1 MLTKEQYLYQ
11 AKLIIDCFPKEEYE
25 QIPQG
30 ILEYI
35 EENMKE
41 DPNIVINPNVS
52 LEEQDIDPQT
62 LKLLK
67 NIINIVD
74 ENNFYEEYKKE
85 LNEYLENVIEQNRW
99 FEARIDNINLN
110 KNISKLEVENE
121 KIPQAKE
128 LVYGYKKVIEN
139 KDKEI
144 EELKNECNSLKE
156 MLNKIPK
163 FIKTLFLRNKK
174 VKLLNEKND

>member
-11 AKLIIDCFPKEEYE
+11 AKLIIDCFPEEEYE
-25 QIPQG
+25 QIPKG

-62 LKLLK
+62 WKLLK
-67 NIINIVD
+67 DIINIVD
-74 ENNFYEEYKKE
+74 ENNFYEEYRKE
-85 LNEYLENVIEQNRW
+85 LSKYIENVIEQNRG

-121 KIPQAKE
+121 KIPKAKE
-128 LVYGYKKVIEN
+128 LIYGYQKVIEN

-163 FIKTLFLRNKK
+163 FIKTLFLGNKK
-174 VKLLNEKND
+174 VKLLKEKND

>member
-11 AKLIIDCFPKEEYE
+11 AKLIIDCFQKEEYE

-85 LNEYLENVIEQNRW
+85 LNEYLENVIEQNRG

>member
-85 LNEYLENVIEQNRW
+85 LAKIRQTYYTLDQTNNRY
-99 FEARIDNINLN
+99 R
-110 KNISKLEVENE
+110 
-121 KIPQAKE
+121 KE
-128 LVYGYKKVIEN
+128 GRV
-139 KDKEI
+139 
-144 EELKNECNSLKE
+144 
-156 MLNKIPK
+156 
-163 FIKTLFLRNKK
+163 
-174 VKLLNEKND
+174 

>member
-11 AKLIIDCFPKEEYE
+11 AKLIIDCLQEEEYK
-25 QIPQG
+25 QIPKG

-35 EENMKE
+35 EENMEE
-41 DPNIVINPNVS
+41 DPNIVINPNVP
-52 LEEQDIDPQT
+52 LEEQDIDSKT
-62 LKLLK
+62 WKLLQ
-67 NIINIVD
+67 NIVQIID

-85 LNEYLENVIEQNRW
+85 LNEYIEKVTEQNKG

-110 KNISKLEVENE
+110 KDISKLEVENE

-144 EELKNECNSLKE
+144 EKLKKECNSLKE

-163 FIKTLFLRNKK
+163 FIKKLFLKNKK
-174 VKLLNEKND
+174 VKLLNERND

>member
-85 LNEYLENVIEQNRW
+85 LNEYLENVIEQNRG

-110 KNISKLEVENE
+110 KKRGS
-121 KIPQAKE
+121 
-128 LVYGYKKVIEN
+128 
-139 KDKEI
+139 
-144 EELKNECNSLKE
+144 C
-156 MLNKIPK
+156 
-163 FIKTLFLRNKK
+163 
-174 VKLLNEKND
+174 KLLYCNIPLFYVLGNYNLIYLTKIVEISINFKDSIKINRKI

>member
-1 MLTKEQYLYQ
+1 MFSSMYSK
-11 AKLIIDCFPKEEYE
+11 
-25 QIPQG
+25 IPCG
-30 ILEYI
+30 ICSYSSFG
-35 EENMKE
+35 KQ
-41 DPNIVINPNVS
+41 S
-52 LEEQDIDPQT
+52 
-62 LKLLK
+62 
-67 NIINIVD
+67 IINLAW
-74 ENNFYEEYKKE
+74 YKYCSLVNIFSPFFLSFNLSK
-85 LNEYLENVIEQNRW
+85 YIENVIEQNRG

-163 FIKTLFLRNKK
+163 FIKTLFLGNKK
-174 VKLLNEKND
+174 VKLLKEKNN

>member
-1 MLTKEQYLYQ
+1 
-11 AKLIIDCFPKEEYE
+11 
-25 QIPQG
+25 
-30 ILEYI
+30 
-35 EENMKE
+35 MKE

-74 ENNFYEEYKKE
+74 ENNFYEEYRKE
-85 LNEYLENVIEQNRW
+85 LSKYIENVIEQNRG

-163 FIKTLFLRNKK
+163 FIKTLFLGNKK
-174 VKLLNEKND
+174 VKLLKEKNN

>member
-11 AKLIIDCFPKEEYE
+11 AKLIIDCFPEEEYK
-25 QIPQG
+25 QIPKG

-41 DPNIVINPNVS
+41 DPNIVIDPKVP
-52 LEEQDIDPQT
+52 LEEQNVDPQT
-62 LKLLK
+62 WKLLK
-67 NIINIVD
+67 DIINIVD

-85 LNEYLENVIEQNRW
+85 LNEYLENVIEQNRG

-121 KIPQAKE
+121 KIPKAKE
-128 LVYGYKKVIEN
+128 LIYGYQKVIEN

-174 VKLLNEKND
+174 IKLLKEKND